1 MRNANPFDERPAQA
15 AAAAGGAAEAVP
27 LEPEPEPGF
36 VRGGDAPGDASLEE
50 HIVGEAPRYAGLIFD
65 VDRIDVTLPSG
76 APAERDV
83 VRHPGAVAVLAVT
96 DDGAIYLVRQYR
108 VALDRVTVEIPAG
121 KLDPGEDPLCAAQR
135 ELAEETGLEA
145 ASMARI
151 LTIATSVGF
160 SDELIHLYL
169 ATGLTR
175 GASHPDEDEFLNV
188 DVVPVGEFVDAVL
201 DGQVEDAKTVVGA
214 LALDAISRRLAPGEP
229 LDTLAAEVV
238 VESVEGAA
246 GPEAEA

>member
-1 MRNANPFDERPAQA
+1 MRPTNPLHEQPL
-15 AAAAGGAAEAVP
+15 GEAEARA
-27 LEPEPEPGF
+27 F
-36 VRGGDAPGDASLEE
+36 TRGGDGALDSALEE
-50 HIVGEAPRYAGLIFD
+50 TIVGEKPVFSGLIFD
-65 VDRIDVTLPSG
+65 VDRISVALPSG

-96 DDGAIYLVRQYR
+96 EDAEIYLVRQYR

-121 KLDPGEDPLCAAQR
+121 KLDPGEDPLCAARR

-175 GASHPDEDEFLNV
+175 GVAHPDEDEFLNV
-188 DVVPVGEFVDAVL
+188 DVVPVADFVDAVL

-214 LALDAISRRLAPGEP
+214 LALDAISRRLAPSGLADAALDEVIVEEAGE
-229 LDTLAAEVV
+229 D
-238 VESVEGAA
+238 
-246 GPEAEA
+246 EA

>member
-1 MRNANPFDERPAQA
+1 MTPIDPIPEEPI
-15 AAAAGGAAEAVP
+15 
-27 LEPEPEPGF
+27 LEPEAHGF
-36 VRGGDAPGDASLEE
+36 VRGGDAALDPTLAET
-50 HIVGEAPRYAGLIFD
+50 IVGEQPLFSGLIFN
-65 VDRIDVTLPSG
+65 VARIDATLPSG
-76 APAERDV
+76 APAQRDI

-96 DDGAIYLVRQYR
+96 EHGEIYLVRQYR

-121 KLDPGEDPLCAAQR
+121 KLDPGEDPLAAARR

-175 GASHPDEDEFLNV
+175 GAAHPDEDEFLNV
-188 DVVPVGEFVDAVL
+188 DVVPVADFVDAVL

-214 LALDAISRRLAPGEP
+214 LALDAISRRLAPSGLADAA
-229 LDTLAAEVV
+229 LDEVI
-238 VESVEGAA
+238 VE
-246 GPEAEA
+246 EALEDEA